1 MTLDEIV
8 TATAQHPTLQAVI
21 GAIGSGNWYQPRLHP
36 SVDTTTFKA
45 LERKKEEQ
53 TVCSSYS
60 VILRGTRIIVPE
72 TLMLRVVNLAD
83 EGQQGNVKTKFLLR
97 EKV

>member
-1 MTLDEIV
+1 MTLDEIA
-8 TATAQHPTLQAVI
+8 TATAQDPTLQAVI
-21 GAIGSGNWYQPRLHP
+21 GAIRSGNWYQPRLHP

-53 TVCSSYS
+53 TVYSSYS

-72 TLMLRVVNLAD
+72 TLMLRVVNLVD